1 MRSAIR
7 EREHC
12 LEAVS
17 YDTLWEE
24 RMSGT
29 ASRPEYREKWLRRA
43 RELDA
48 QGYFSRYPVVSR
60 REVLRKGYLGA
71 LPPDAAIR
79 VAEGLV
85 RNGFYFTTSK
95 IVDEMR
101 DGFGVVGGDSI
112 REAILSILGETPAGS
127 YEPPGTI
134 AEPPG
139 YPFVFR
145 SAGLCARIY
154 FKFQIMGYPKRPRV
168 LFWSCH
174 PPIHR

>member
-112 REAILSILGETPAGS
+112 REAIHSILG
-127 YEPPGTI
+127 
-134 AEPPG
+134 EPPG